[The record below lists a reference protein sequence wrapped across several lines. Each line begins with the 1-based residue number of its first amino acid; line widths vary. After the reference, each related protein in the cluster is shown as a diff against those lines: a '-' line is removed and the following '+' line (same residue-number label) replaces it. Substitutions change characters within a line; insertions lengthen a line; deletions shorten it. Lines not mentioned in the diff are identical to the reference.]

1 MDYPFQELPE
11 AGASL
16 PVAPGVEWVRMPL
29 PFALDHVNVW
39 LLEDTDGCT
48 LVDTGIALP
57 SVKTCWE
64 ALLAHRQPR
73 RLVVT
78 HFHPDHLGLASWLME
93 RHGLPLYMTLGEYL
107 TAHAARKEFGG
118 VGVPAMLA
126 QFLQHGLDA
135 TRHGALVA
143 RGNAYA
149 RGVPELPDSFRRI
162 KDFDRLTIGGRQWRV
177 MTGYG
182 HSPEHAS
189 FYCDDLHVL
198 ISGDMLL
205 PRISTNVSVFAHLPD
220 ADPLQDFLDS
230 LQRLTVLPED
240 TLVLPSHGRPF
251 RNLHQRVTQLVAH
264 HAERCATLLASCTA
278 PKSACELL
286 ETLFPRELD
295 THQVQFAMGETIA
308 HLNHLEQAGSLG
320 RVESGDGI
328 VRFTKI

>member
-1 MDYPFQELPE
+1 MDYPFHELPE

-39 LLEDTDGCT
+39 LLDDLEGCS
-48 LVDTGIALP
+48 LVDTGIALA
-57 SVKTCWE
+57 SVKSSWE
-64 ALLAHRQPR
+64 TLLESRRPR
-73 RLVVT
+73 RLIVT

-93 RHGLPLYMTLGEYL
+93 RHELSLYMTLGEYL
-107 TAHAARKEFGG
+107 TAHAAQKEFGG
-118 VGVPAMLA
+118 VGVPAMLD
-126 QFLQHGLDA
+126 QFLRHGLDA
-135 TRHGALVA
+135 TRHGALVE

-149 RGVPELPDSFRRI
+149 RGVPVLPESFNRI
-162 KDFDRLTIGGRQWRV
+162 KDGEHLSIGGHAWRV

-189 FYCDDLHVL
+189 LYCEDKHVL

-230 LQRLTVLPED
+230 LQRLTALPED

-251 RNLHQRVTQLVAH
+251 RGLHQRVTQLVSH
-264 HAERCATLLASCTA
+264 HAERCATLLASCSA

-308 HLNHLEQAGSLG
+308 HLNHLEQSGSLG
-320 RVESGDGI
+320 KVEGSDGI
-328 VRFTKI
+328 CRFVKI

>member
-11 AGASL
+11 AGHSL
-16 PVAPGVEWVRMPL
+16 PVAPGVDWVRMSL
-29 PFALDHVNVW
+29 PFVLDHVNVW
-39 LLEDTDGCT
+39 LLEDGDGCT
-48 LVDTGIALP
+48 LVDTGIALD

-64 ALLAHRQPR
+64 TLLANRQPR

-78 HFHPDHLGLASWLME
+78 HFHPDHLGLASWLMQ
-93 RHGLPLYMTLGEYL
+93 RHDLPLTMTLGEYL
-107 TAHAARKEFGG
+107 TAHAARREFGG
-118 VGVPAMLA
+118 VGVAAMLA
-126 QFLQHGLDA
+126 QFRRHGLDD

-149 RGVPELPDSFRRI
+149 RGVPDLPDSFNRI
-162 KDFDRLTIGGRQWRV
+162 KDGEHLSIGGRDWRV

-189 FYCDDLHVL
+189 LYCEELRVL

-205 PRISTNVSVFAHLPD
+205 PRISTNVSVFANLPD

-251 RNLHQRVTQLVAH
+251 KGLHQRVTQLAAH
-264 HAERCATLLASCTA
+264 HAERCATLLASCSA

-295 THQVQFAMGETIA
+295 THQVQFAMGEAIA
-308 HLNHLEQAGSLG
+308 HLNHLEQAGSLK
-320 RVESGDGI
+320 RVEGGDGI
-328 VRFTKI
+328 CRFVII

>member
-16 PVAPGVEWVRMPL
+16 TVAPCVEWVRLSL
-29 PFALDHVNVW
+29 PFVLDHVNVW
-39 LLEDTDGCT
+39 LLEDRDGCT
-48 LVDTGIALP
+48 LVDTGIALD
-57 SVKTCWE
+57 SVKACWE
-64 ALLAHRQPR
+64 SLLATRNPR

-78 HFHPDHLGLASWLME
+78 HFHPDHLGLAAWLME
-93 RHGLPLYMTLGEYL
+93 RHGLPLFMTLGEYL
-107 TAHAARKEFGG
+107 TAHAALKEFGG

-126 QFLQHGLDA
+126 QFLHHGLDA
-135 TRHGALVA
+135 ARHGALVA

-149 RGVPELPDSFRRI
+149 RGVPVLPESFNRI
-162 KDFDRLTIGGRQWRV
+162 KDGEHLEIGGRRWDV

-189 FYCDDLHVL
+189 LYCDELRVL
-198 ISGDMLL
+198 IAGDMLL
-205 PRISTNVSVFAHLPD
+205 PRISTNVSVFANLPD

-251 RNLHQRVTQLVAH
+251 RGLHRRVTQLVTH
-264 HAERCATLLASCTA
+264 HAERCATLLVSCTA

-320 RVESGDGI
+320 RVEGEDGI
-328 VRFTKI
+328 CRFVKI